1 MNNFQSK
8 YFNFNDN
15 NRSSK
20 TKVKLFHYLGWN
32 SLLIIKIH
40 IKKNEIVDYNLID
53 KNFIKIKNKQKIF
66 ILTEGECNFKI
77 KNNNHTLNSFDTVDL
92 ESGNEKY
99 EIKALQDTT
108 IFMVSASNL
117 VKQEGDIK
125 IFNFK
130 RDVESKNLWG
140 GQIIS
145 RPYEGKGL
153 TFVLFDLK
161 KGFKFEDKGHA
172 NEQITWLIS
181 GEMDFYTNNI
191 RKKLDNSNGV
201 DIGPNHLH
209 GGVSGGAIG
218 FDVFFPKRQE
228 VKYKN

>member
-1 MNNFQSK
+1 MDNIQSK

-15 NRSSK
+15 YRNLK
-20 TKVKLFHYLGWN
+20 TKVELFHYSGWN
-32 SLLIIKIH
+32 SLFIIKIH
-40 IKKNEIVDYNLID
+40 LKKNEIVDFNLID
-53 KNFIKIKNKQKIF
+53 KNFTKIKDKQKIF
-66 ILTEGECNFKI
+66 VLIDGECNFKI
-77 KNNNHTLNSFDTVDL
+77 KDNNHTLNSFDAVDL
-92 ESGNEKY
+92 VSGNEKY
-99 EIKALQDTT
+99 EIKALQNTM

-117 VKQEGDIK
+117 IKQEGDIK

-130 RDVESKNLWG
+130 RDVKSKNLWG

-145 RPYEGKGL
+145 RPYESKGL

-209 GGVSGGAIG
+209 GGVSGGAVG

-228 VKYKN
+228 IKYKN